1 MTLGGASPNTGDAQ
15 AQLELGN
22 GSMKLVVGLGNPGR
36 KYEGTRHNVGF
47 RVIAEL
53 AAKHARGKPK
63 RAFQGEIVEADIE
76 AVKTLLLCPDTLMN
90 LSGSSVLEARDFYK
104 IPDEDLLI
112 VGDDFNLSLGKL
124 RFRPS
129 GSSGGQKGLADII
142 RRLGTDQV
150 PRLRIGIG
158 SPPPGRDAAD
168 FVLGRFTK
176 AELPD
181 IEEAIWRA
189 ADAVVVWVREG
200 LAISMN
206 RYN

>member
-1 MTLGGASPNTGDAQ
+1 
-15 AQLELGN
+15 
-22 GSMKLVVGLGNPGR
+22 MKLVVGLGNPGR

-53 AAKHARGKPK
+53 NRKYGQGKPK
-63 RAFQGEIVEADIE
+63 HAFQGEISEAQIDTE
-76 AVKTLLLCPDTLMN
+76 KALFLCPHTLMN
-90 LSGSSVLEARDFYK
+90 LSGGSVLEARDFYK
-104 IPDEDLLI
+104 IAFEDLLI
-112 VGDDFNLSLGKL
+112 IGDDLNLPLGKL

-129 GSSGGQKGLADII
+129 GSSGGQKGLENII

-150 PRLRIGIG
+150 SRLRVGIG
-158 SPPPGRDAAD
+158 SPPEGRDAAD

-176 AELPD
+176 VEQPE

-200 LAISMN
+200 LGASMN